1 MTLGRSF
8 LLWLLGV
15 LVLTMVVVSALVL
28 WHQERVLENELRS
41 RSELLASILALAAA
55 EGGSPEYLS
64 IVSMTDLR
72 AGEVR
77 NQDGQVLWR
86 YGPTLE
92 ETESL
97 DASTLRVER
106 QVHVG
111 RGVWGSGDTVDV
123 VLLVSRARVRSNLA
137 TSAVRLLTGLGLALA
152 LALVA
157 GLGLIGLVVRPLREL
172 ADWVRTFDPEK
183 SSELTVEGGP
193 TAEVRELATAFRD
206 MAGRLAEQRSS
217 LVASERRFRELFA
230 ASPTPLLLL
239 GLDLAIRGA
248 NPAAEPFLGGD
259 PVRSVGRSLAHYID
273 GLSDDGLRAAFSA
286 AREDSETVVSARWK
300 LDSGEMAEVELHVRP
315 SGGGGAE
322 VFVAAIH
329 DLTERTRR
337 MGERWRRTFDA
348 MVDGVA
354 LVDESGV
361 VSLGNRALEPHLEA
375 VKGDLGRRLG
385 NELPREWRVA
395 SGGRLLQCSLS
406 VPEGFEQA
414 ILVVRDITEAAH
426 TELRLREADKMQAV
440 GTLASGVAHDFNN
453 LLAAIL
459 LHARLLQR
467 QPGTVAEAAAA
478 IRELAEQG
486 TEVVGEMLLFARRES
501 SPSSTVDLVELVR
514 RQEGVLRHMLAE
526 NVHLVLDLAPETVPV
541 VGDPIALR
549 RLLLNLVVNARD
561 AVAESG
567 GSITVRVEPTAG
579 RAVLEVVDDGPGITE
594 EVREH
599 LFEPFFTRR
608 RQGRGSGLGLA
619 VVYGI
624 VTTYGGEVDVRSNPG
639 EGARFIVRLPL
650 GEAAEVM
657 ALDEVGAAP
666 AAETRI
672 LLVDNDGRAAA
683 RIVEELAS
691 AGLEV
696 RHAPTGE
703 MAARLLER
711 WTPTIVVLADRQLA
725 AENPRWLREAQVPV
739 VVLADAEGKT
749 EALDLRSVR
758 VEATADPE
766 AVLDALRDL
775 GVLSS

>member
-28 WHQERVLENELRS
+28 WHQEGVLENELRS

-55 EGGSPEYLS
+55 EGGSPEYLT

-77 NQDGQVLWR
+77 DQDGQVLWR
-86 YGPTLE
+86 YGPSLAE
-92 ETESL
+92 IESL

-111 RGVWGSGDTVDV
+111 RGMWGAGDTVDV

-137 TSAVRLLTGLGLALA
+137 TAAVRLLTGLGLALA
-152 LALVA
+152 VALVA

-183 SSELTVEGGP
+183 SSELPVEGGP

-239 GLDLAIRGA
+239 DLGLAIRGA

-259 PVRSVGRSLAHYID
+259 PVRSVGRSLAYYID
-273 GLSDDGLRAAFSA
+273 GLSDDELGAAFSA
-286 AREDSETVVSARWK
+286 AREDSERVVSARWK
-300 LDSGEMAEVELHVRP
+300 LERGEMAEVELHVRP

-322 VFVAAIH
+322 VFLAAIH

-354 LVDESGV
+354 LVDASGV
-361 VSLGNRALEPHLEA
+361 ISLGNRALEPHLEA
-375 VKGDLGRRLG
+375 VEGDLGRRLG
-385 NELPREWRVA
+385 NELPREWRTS

-414 ILVVRDITEAAH
+414 ILVVRDITEAAD
-426 TELRLREADKMQAV
+426 TEHRLREADKMQAV

-467 QPGTVAEAAAA
+467 QPGTVAAATAA

-501 SPSSTVDLVELVR
+501 SPPSTVDLVELVR
-514 RQEGVLRHMLAE
+514 RQEGVLRHLLAE
-526 NVHLVLDLAPETVPV
+526 NVELVLDLAPEIVPV

-561 AVAESG
+561 AVAERG
-567 GSITVRVEPTAG
+567 GCITVRVEPTAG
-579 RAVLEVVDDGPGITE
+579 RAVLEVVDDGPGIPA
-594 EVREH
+594 EVRER

-624 VTTYGGEVDVRSNPG
+624 VTTYGGEVDVRSDPG

-650 GEAAEVM
+650 GEVAEVV
-657 ALDEVGAAP
+657 ALDEAGAGP
-666 AAETRI
+666 AAEARI
-672 LLVDNDGRAAA
+672 LLVENDGRAAA

-703 MAARLLER
+703 MAARLLKN
-711 WTPTIVVLADRQLA
+711 WTPTVVVLTDRQVA

-749 EALDLRSVR
+749 ATLDLRSVR
-758 VEATADPE
+758 VETTADPE

>member
-15 LVLTMVVVSALVL
+15 LILTMVVVSALVL
-28 WHQERVLENELRS
+28 WHQEGVLENELRS

-55 EGGSPEYLS
+55 EGGSPEYLT
-64 IVSMTDLR
+64 IVSMTDVR

-77 NQDGQVLWR
+77 DGDGRVLWR
-86 YGPTLE
+86 YGPSLAE
-92 ETESL
+92 IESL
-97 DASTLRVER
+97 DASILRVER
-106 QVHVG
+106 RVHVG
-111 RGVWGSGDTVDV
+111 RGVWGGGDTVDV

-137 TSAVRLLTGLGLALA
+137 TAAVRLLTGLGLALG

-172 ADWVRTFDPEK
+172 ADWVRAFDPEK
-183 SSELTVEGGP
+183 SSELPVEGGP

-206 MAGRLAEQRSS
+206 MAARLAEQQSS

-239 GLDLAIRGA
+239 DLRLAIRGA
-248 NPAAEPFLGGD
+248 NPAAEIFLGGD
-259 PVRSVGRSLAHYID
+259 PVRSLGRSLGHYVD
-273 GLSDDGLRAAFSA
+273 GLSDDELGAAFSA
-286 AREDSETVVSARWK
+286 AREDSETVISARWQ
-300 LDSGEMAEVELHVRP
+300 LDSGEMAEVELHVRR
-315 SGGGGAE
+315 SGGPGTE
-322 VFVAAIH
+322 VFLAAIH

-361 VSLGNRALEPHLEA
+361 ISLGNRALKPHLE
-375 VKGDLGRRLG
+375 VVEGDLGRSLG
-385 NELPREWRVA
+385 DELPREWRTSSA
-395 SGGRLLQCSLS
+395 GRLLQCSLS
-406 VPEGFEQA
+406 VPEGIEQA
-414 ILVVRDITEAAH
+414 ILVVRDITDAADN
-426 TELRLREADKMQAV
+426 ERRLREAEKMQAV

-459 LHARLLQR
+459 LHARLIQR
-467 QPGTVAEAAAA
+467 QPEAVAEAAAA
-478 IRELAEQG
+478 IQELAEQG

-501 SPSSTVDLVELVR
+501 TPPSTVDLVELVR
-514 RQEGVLRHMLAE
+514 RQEGVFRHLLAE
-526 NVHLVLDLAPETVPV
+526 NVELVLDLAPEIVPV
-541 VGDPIALR
+541 VGDPVALR

-561 AVAESG
+561 AVAERG
-567 GSITVRVEPTAG
+567 GCISVRVIPTAG
-579 RAVLEVVDDGPGITE
+579 RAVLEVVDDGPGIAE
-594 EVREH
+594 EVRER
-599 LFEPFFTRR
+599 LFEPFFTSR

-624 VTTYGGEVDVRSNPG
+624 VTTHGGEVDVRSDPG

-650 GEAAEVM
+650 GEAAEVV
-657 ALDEVGAAP
+657 ALDEIGAAP
-666 AAETRI
+666 AAEARV
-672 LLVDNDGRAAA
+672 LLVESDGRAAA
-683 RIVEELAS
+683 RTVEVLAG

-711 WTPTIVVLADRQLA
+711 WAPTVVVLADRQA
-725 AENPRWLREAQVPV
+725 ASEDSRRLRELRVPV
-739 VVLADAEGKT
+739 VVLAQGEGDPAASGRT
-749 EALDLRSVR
+749 SVR
-758 VEATADPE
+758 VESTADPE

-775 GVLSS
+775 GVVPD

>member
-15 LVLTMVVVSALVL
+15 LVLTMVVVSASVL